1 MIHTLTS
8 AEHRNPSAP
17 GCFLERPV
25 RGIPDSTPRAPSVV
39 SGARSTCIVRAALTC
54 VRSIPS
60 KAPTHVPVRP
70 ASSTSRLST
79 LETDSFGLVTPPRR
93 PLAESPEALLL
104 RFVLSR
110 ARTRGVPRYFQ
121 PTSATQSCSSLYLSA
136 PALSSPEKAARL
148 APNLFEKPAG
158 SRRRICWGGTGR
170 SGARY
175 SLAEVVS
182 DLRRLTPQSAVPLR
196 ALRPL
201 SRTCTGLNH
210 FGHFYERAVTLTFA
224 SLTKRRLTLESI
236 RAPASLRKGQ
246 ARVPF
251 GTLAQPVSNHGYVGG
266 TPPR

>member
-1 MIHTLTS
+1 VIHTLTS
-8 AEHRNPSAP
+8 AEHRNPATP

-39 SGARSTCIVRAALTC
+39 SGARSTFIVRAALTC

-79 LETDSFGLVTPPRR
+79 LETDYFGLVTPLRR
-93 PLAESPEALLL
+93 PLAESSTALLL

-121 PTSATQSCSSLYLSA
+121 PTSATQSCLLSTSLH
-136 PALSSPEKAARL
+136 PR
-148 APNLFEKPAG
+148 
-158 SRRRICWGGTGR
+158 SRRSNTLPARTGHLRETRRFTPTNLLGRDR
-170 SGARY
+170 SIIGEVFARRCRFR
-175 SLAEVVS
+175 S
-182 DLRRLTPQSAVPLR
+182 TPPDASIRDSSSCPSASQPNEHGLEPLR
-196 ALRPL
+196 SLLRT
-201 SRTCTGLNH
+201 R
-210 FGHFYERAVTLTFA
+210 RDATFV
-224 SLTKRRLTLESI
+224 SLTKRRLPLESI

-246 ARVPF
+246 ALVPF
-251 GTLAQPVSNHGYVGG
+251 GTFTQPVSNHGYVGG

>member
-8 AEHRNPSAP
+8 AEHRNPAAP

-39 SGARSTCIVRAALTC
+39 SGARSTFIARAALTC

-79 LETDSFGLVTPPRR
+79 LETDYFGLVTPLRR
-93 PLAESPEALLL
+93 PLAESSTALLL

-121 PTSATQSCSSLYLSA
+121 PTSATQSCLLSTSLHPCSRRSNIV
-136 PALSSPEKAARL
+136 P
-148 APNLFEKPAG
+148 G
-158 SRRRICWGGTGR
+158 SRRTSSRNPPVHADEFAGAGPVDSW
-170 SGARY
+170 ARY
-175 SLAEVVS
+175 SLADVVS
-182 DLRRLTPQSAVPLR
+182 DLRRLTPQSAIPLR

-201 SRTCTGLNH
+201 SRTNTGLNH
-210 FGHFYERAVTLTFA
+210 FGHFYERAVTHTFA
-224 SLTKRRLTLESI
+224 SLTKRRLPLESI

-246 ARVPF
+246 ARAPF
-251 GTLAQPVSNHGYVGG
+251 GTVAQPVSNHGYVGG